1 MAKQKAETVL
11 KKKARLHKQ
20 AKKTGNFSNFR
31 FAQKQC
37 RKAYKKAESDYVN
50 SKILDGLQNNNTKPF
65 WTYVKS
71 KKRDNLGVAPILENG
86 SLVVESKGKAEV
98 ILKQF
103 VSVFTP
109 ITEDNT
115 SAIEDR
121 CNNSL
126 ETITVTVEGV
136 QKLLENVNV
145 NKAVGPDKIPNQIL
159 KECAKELA
167 PAAMC
172 RFQRS
177 LDSGAYRDDWKQM
190 QTFHRSSRRVTY
202 TEL

>member
-1 MAKQKAETVL
+1 M
-11 KKKARLHKQ
+11 
-20 AKKTGNFSNFR
+20 
-31 FAQKQC
+31 
-37 RKAYKKAESDYVN
+37 N

-126 ETITVTVEGV
+126 ETITVTVKGV
-136 QKLLENVNV
+136 QKLPENVNV
-145 NKAVGPDKIPNQIL
+145 NKAVGPDKIPNQ
-159 KECAKELA
+159 CAELA
-167 PAAMC
+167 PAVMC
-172 RFQRS
+172 
-177 LDSGAYRDDWKQM
+177 M
-190 QTFHRSSRRVTY
+190 PIPEIT
-202 TEL
+202 